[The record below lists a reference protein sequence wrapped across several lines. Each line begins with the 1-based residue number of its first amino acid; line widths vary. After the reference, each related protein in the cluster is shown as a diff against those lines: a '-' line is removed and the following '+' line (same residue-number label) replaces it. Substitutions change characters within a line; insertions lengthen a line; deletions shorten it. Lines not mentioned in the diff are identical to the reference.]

1 MVRHTMKALFFDV
14 DGTLLD
20 EKTHMIPESAL
31 SAIKKTRELGNK
43 VFINSGRTSGMLK
56 KVMGMVPVDGYLC
69 GCGTELIYNGSP
81 VYYYKLSK
89 DLKERIKQAS
99 DKYGMLLYLEGR
111 GGWHCHPSDEL
122 LRAHPLLR
130 DYYDYMDAYIRSE
143 NGLDSSDYDSDFEIS
158 KFCVHSDDGMG
169 NGKGEAFAS
178 RNPSD
183 LRGFFREFS
192 GMFHIIDR
200 GRGFYENVPKG
211 HGKGNA
217 VDRMLQYLGLTKDD
231 AYGFGDSTN
240 DIEMFRACGNNIAMG
255 KHAPE
260 LEAFDPFITKPVE
273 EDGIAHAM
281 KELGLI

>member
-1 MVRHTMKALFFDV
+1 MKALFFDV

-20 EKTHMIPESAL
+20 EKTHIIPESAL
-31 SAIKKTRELGNK
+31 SAIKRTRELGNK

-56 KVMGMVPVDGYLC
+56 KVQGMVAVDGYLC
-69 GCGTELIYNGSP
+69 GCGTELIYKGSP

-89 DLKERIKQAS
+89 EMKEQIKLAS

-111 GGWHCHPSDEL
+111 NGWHCNPTDAL
-122 LRAHPLLR
+122 LEAHPLFR
-130 DYYDYMDAYIRSE
+130 DYYIYMDAFTRSE
-143 NGLDSSDYDSDFEIS
+143 GGLDTSDYDSDFEIS

-178 RNPSD
+178 HNPSD
-183 LRGFFREFS
+183 AEGFFSEFS

-200 GRGFYENVPKG
+200 GNGFYENVPKG

-217 VDRMLQYLGLTKDD
+217 VDRMLGYLGLTRDD

-240 DIEMFRACGNNIAMG
+240 DIEMFKACGNNIAMG

-260 LEAFDPFITKPVE
+260 LEAFDPFITKRVE
-273 EDGIAHAM
+273 DDGIAYAM
-281 KELGLI
+281 NKLGLI